1 MARSAASPSADDPAL
16 RASDAER
23 ERVVAALRAHCA
35 AGRLSVEELAE
46 RSERAYAART
56 LADLAALTFDLPPP
70 PVRGAALRA
79 VLTRIGG
86 ALAAP
91 EPPAPAPG
99 PPSDPLRWSGPRR
112 ALIGRGPHCDV
123 DLRDPTVSRRHAEL
137 RLEPAGW
144 VLEDLASLNGVVVNG
159 RRVDR
164 TVLRAGDEV
173 VLGEARMRFEPEPS
187 SPRD

>member
-1 MARSAASPSADDPAL
+1 M
-16 RASDAER
+16 
-23 ERVVAALRAHCA
+23 
-35 AGRLSVEELAE
+35 
-46 RSERAYAART
+46 
-56 LADLAALTFDLPPP
+56 
-70 PVRGAALRA
+70 
-79 VLTRIGG
+79 
-86 ALAAP
+86 
-91 EPPAPAPG
+91 
-99 PPSDPLRWSGPRR
+99 RWAGPRR

-159 RRVDR
+159 RRVNR

-187 SPRD
+187 SARD